1 MMVIPYYSKMGQK
14 NRDSNFRYS
23 EWEKEVDQTFQEKD
37 AS

>member
-14 NRDSNFRYS
+14 NRDSNFS